1 MDVKCLCCG
10 HGMGCWAVGPWPVV
24 ATAHVVVLWR
34 LAIRYHLTP
43 ASNKDVSDAHP
54 TAFTP
59 AGYAF
64 AIWGIIYTF
73 GGVFTVSGR
82 VDAAAMGGL
91 SGLFGAS
98 WGPRFWK

>member
-1 MDVKCLCCG
+1 MLWTWVGLLGGRPAASRCHSSCCG
-10 HGMGCWAVGPWPVV
+10 FVAVGHHWP
-24 ATAHVVVLWR
+24 
-34 LAIRYHLTP
+34 IRYHLTP

-91 SGLFGAS
+91 SGLFWAS
-98 WGPRFWK
+98 WGPKFWK